1 MVEKA
6 IPFNRRKVQFA
17 RRRQHL
23 VNHGLQRGVNHS
35 RQTPHRYV
43 RLTQNIK
50 RIPTRFCHDC
60 CVTRQKSRARE
71 SFEASMR
78 SGGCAGS
85 GRALRLDPS
94 GLPVRFFAGDAAADG
109 QVRDV
114 ELHRERVVM
123 RRALRGMRMALNM
136 PVAAFDGVSL
146 WLMPGEAGD
155 DDALAV
161 VLKHRDPTLTLP
173 LFVTSRTDE
182 ALAEWRAWSQ
192 VLDVPLL
199 LAEQRGS
206 STIARAQIDGLHI
219 ERPRPRRRRRSA
231 LKARRP
237 SIPLRRA
244 TGKIT
249 NATPIHRDEREIIAR
264 N

>member
-1 MVEKA
+1 
-6 IPFNRRKVQFA
+6 
-17 RRRQHL
+17 
-23 VNHGLQRGVNHS
+23 
-35 RQTPHRYV
+35 
-43 RLTQNIK
+43 
-50 RIPTRFCHDC
+50 
-60 CVTRQKSRARE
+60 
-71 SFEASMR
+71 MR

-85 GRALRLDPS
+85 GRALRSDPS
-94 GLPVRFFAGDAAADG
+94 GLPVRFFAGDASADG

-146 WLMPGEAGD
+146 WLVPGEAGD
-155 DDALAV
+155 QDTLAV

-173 LFVTSRTDE
+173 LYVTSRPDE

-199 LAEQRGS
+199 LADQRGS
-206 STIARAQIDGLHI
+206 STSATAQLDQLHV
-219 ERPRPRRRRRSA
+219 ERPRPRRRRRSS

-237 SIPLRRA
+237 SILLRRA

-249 NATPIHRDEREIIAR
+249 NASSIHRGEREIIAR